1 MLERL
6 ETKEVNFSEVFNNK
20 DFRVDTDFWTKEPKL
35 NPKLKYDLIGN
46 CLINAQYGI
55 SLSMNE
61 DNKGYPIY
69 RMNEIHNMLC
79 DFEVNKYADI
89 TSSELETFKLNNGD
103 VLFNRTNSYEWVGRT
118 GIYYKQDD
126 RDFIFASYLVRFIPN
141 QNKILPEYLSAFLNS
156 KIGVWD
162 VKRRSRQSINQ
173 TNVNPEEVKQI
184 KIPLLGMLFQ
194 NKIRDNFVLAS
205 GKLRKSIELYT
216 QAETL
221 LLQEIGFDEAKGYE
235 SCGHE
240 EPLEPQSGAHN
251 VNMKGIASNPDKM
264 TTSMV
269 AKTGIEPNVNV
280 KSFKESFGITGRL
293 DAEYYQKK
301 YEQYEELV
309 TKNKKGYSYIKNE
322 FELIKTIAKKDKL
335 GYNYIEIGDV
345 NVGDGLCSFNY
356 ILSEDL
362 PANAKTIVKKGDI
375 LISNVRP
382 YRGAVTIIDFEI
394 DDLIV
399 SGAFTVLR
407 EKENTKFSNEVL
419 KVLLRTS
426 TYKDWLLKF
435 NVGTSYP
442 VIKDEDVLN
451 LPIPFISEDTK
462 KNITKKIQESQNL
475 KKQSEQLLEIAKKAV
490 EIAIEENEEVAMAF
504 INTNTI

>member
-1 MLERL
+1 MELLERL
-6 ETKEVNFSEVFNNK
+6 SIKEIFINTVKLTELIRLEADFYTSDSIKFKKSVTGEKIIDLVQYGTSEELNEESLGYPVLRLNEFESNFIKSPDKYCNKISEEVYQSL
-20 DFRVDTDFWTKEPKL
+20 KL
-35 NPKLKYDLIGN
+35 YKNDVLICRTNGNPKLVGKSAIV
-46 CLINAQYGI
+46 Q
-55 SLSMNE
+55 
-61 DNKGYPIY
+61 K
-69 RMNEIHNMLC
+69 
-79 DFEVNKYADI
+79 DFEYA
-89 TSSELETFKLNNGD
+89 
-103 VLFNRTNSYEWVGRT
+103 Y
-118 GIYYKQDD
+118 
-126 RDFIFASYLVRFIPN
+126 ASYLF
-141 QNKILPEYLSAFLNS
+141 KIRPKKELINSATLVTFLNS
-156 KIGVWD
+156 KYGRLEIEKYSMVGNQANFSPAKFKEISIPIFENKFNLIID
-162 VKRRSRQSINQ
+162 DLTFQSS
-173 TNVNPEEVKQI
+173 E
-184 KIPLLGMLFQ
+184 LLL
-194 NKIRDNFVLAS
+194 
-205 GKLRKSIELYT
+205 KSQELYS

-221 LLQEIGFDEAKGYE
+221 LLQEIGFDESLLPSKQEITG
-235 SCGHE
+235 
-240 EPLEPQSGAHN
+240 
-251 VNMKGIASNPDKM
+251 SNPDWI
-264 TTSMV
+264 TTSMI
-269 AKTGIEPNVNV
+269 AKTGIEPNINV
-280 KSFKESFGITGRL
+280 KSFKESFGVTGRL

-322 FELIKTIAKKDKL
+322 FEHIKAISKKDKL

-345 NVGDGLCSFNY
+345 NVGDGLCTFNY
-356 ILSEDL
+356 VLSEDL

-407 EKENTKFSNEVL
+407 EKENSIFSNEVL
-419 KVLLRTS
+419 KVLLRTK

-442 VIKDEDVLN
+442 VIKDDDVLN
-451 LPIPFISEDTK
+451 LPIPFISEDTQ

-504 INTNTI
+504 IKANTK